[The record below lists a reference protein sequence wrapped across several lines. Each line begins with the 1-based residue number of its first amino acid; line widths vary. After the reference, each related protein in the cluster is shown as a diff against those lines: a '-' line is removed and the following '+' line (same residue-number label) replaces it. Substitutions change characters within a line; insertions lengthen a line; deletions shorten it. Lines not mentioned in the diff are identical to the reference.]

1 MLLSPCTLRA
11 TSVGGCPLLRV
22 GPAAALLLAWPCVAS
37 VSISNPLPSCQAGLE
52 SISSPPPQITDVA
65 NPRYE
70 VPLDVPRAKKRAENP
85 IYSLDFSK
93 DPFGLLL
100 RRRDT
105 GTVL

>member
-1 MLLSPCTLRA
+1 MAVRGLREHLHPFVLLLSW
-11 TSVGGCPLLRV
+11 SSEHLL
-22 GPAAALLLAWPCVAS
+22 S
-37 VSISNPLPSCQAGLE
+37 
-52 SISSPPPQITDVA
+52 PPQITDAA

-70 VPLDVPRAKKRAENP
+70 VPLEVPRAEKRAENP